1 MHFTYNSAI
10 YMWCCTTHIVLCQL
24 LSSVCFLLF
33 PQLPSSFIVFVCVC
47 LLMREHHYYYAC
59 VHSSSFPCMLKDS
72 HILIINDR
80 VQRFGND
87 TDCMF
92 VARCRYE

>member
-24 LSSVCFLLF
+24 LLSVYFLLL

-47 LLMREHHYYYAC
+47 LLMREHHYYDAC
-59 VHSSSFPCMLKDS
+59 VHSKFISLHAERLTYID
-72 HILIINDR
+72 H
-80 VQRFGND
+80 
-87 TDCMF
+87 
-92 VARCRYE
+92 